1 MRKKQKDNKKL
12 NTFMAV
18 FIAVIMV
25 SSMAGMMM
33 NNNDSQLNYNGFKF
47 KVADNQIY
55 TEISGETYF
64 FYYFPADLE
73 SLNTSVELKTK
84 IKDLQMF
91 YFTFDPD
98 SESLSYIDKARFD
111 LSNDLAKTDFFFSN
125 AKTKESDLYD
135 IPIITCDN
143 ATAFVPVIYFK
154 EGNRTGFFKEG
165 NCIIAESQ
173 TKEGFLALKDKLLY
187 IILGVM

>member
-1 MRKKQKDNKKL
+1 MRRKPKDKKKI
-12 NTFMAV
+12 NTIMAV
-18 FIAVIMV
+18 FIAVIMI

-33 NNNDSQLNYNGFKF
+33 NNNDSQLSYNGHKF
-47 KVADNQIY
+47 KMADNQIY
-55 TEISGETYF
+55 TEINGETYF

-73 SLNTSVELKTK
+73 SLNTSEEIKANLKG
-84 IKDLQMF
+84 LQMF

-111 LSNDLAKTDFFFSN
+111 LSNDLAKTEFFFAN
-125 AKTKESDLYD
+125 AKTKESDSYD
-135 IPIITCDN
+135 VPIITCDN
-143 ATAFVPVIYFK
+143 STTFVPVIYFK
-154 EGNRTGFFKEG
+154 EGNRTGFFQEG